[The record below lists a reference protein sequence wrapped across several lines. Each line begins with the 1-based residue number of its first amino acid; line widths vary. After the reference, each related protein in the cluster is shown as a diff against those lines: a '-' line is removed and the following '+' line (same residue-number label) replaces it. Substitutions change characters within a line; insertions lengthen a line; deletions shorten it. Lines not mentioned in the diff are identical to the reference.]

1 MVRAAL
7 QDHTLPKGWFNM
19 ENKKTFGAYICRRR
33 KELGLTQREFADRLF
48 VTESAVSKWERGM
61 SYPDITLIRDICAI
75 LQVSEHELL
84 TASED
89 VEARTAE
96 TLAKKYLSLLRR
108 LRWIQYILYGGTAL
122 ICLICNLAVGHT
134 LDWFWLVLTGELVG
148 ASLTL
153 LPILVKQYRGVIT
166 LGGFTLSLELLLL
179 AACLFSGGDWFLLAS
194 AGVLL
199 GLGAAFLPG
208 ALRELPRP
216 LGEHKAVLYLGTE
229 TLLLCALLW
238 VSCAYDGADWFP
250 IPTLP
255 AALFGLTLPWAW
267 VLICRYAPISRW
279 WKGTACLGAACV
291 FLPLV
296 NPVIDRLVRLGGG
309 TVERLHGFWFR
320 PDFTRW
326 AENWYFNENVL
337 LLLWLA
343 LAAAAALCA
352 LRALLRRREA

>member
-1 MVRAAL
+1 
-7 QDHTLPKGWFNM
+7 M

-96 TLAKKYLSLLRR
+96 TLAKKYL
-108 LRWIQYILYGGTAL
+108 
-122 ICLICNLAVGHT
+122 
-134 LDWFWLVLTGELVG
+134 
-148 ASLTL
+148 
-153 LPILVKQYRGVIT
+153 
-166 LGGFTLSLELLLL
+166 
-179 AACLFSGGDWFLLAS
+179 
-194 AGVLL
+194 
-199 GLGAAFLPG
+199 
-208 ALRELPRP
+208 
-216 LGEHKAVLYLGTE
+216 

-255 AALFGLTLPWAW
+255 AVLFGLTLPWAW

>member
-1 MVRAAL
+1 MYKR
-7 QDHTLPKGWFNM
+7 Q
-19 ENKKTFGAYICRRR
+19 
-33 KELGLTQREFADRLF
+33 
-48 VTESAVSKWERGM
+48 
-61 SYPDITLIRDICAI
+61 
-75 LQVSEHELL
+75 
-84 TASED
+84 
-89 VEARTAE
+89 
-96 TLAKKYLSLLRR
+96 
-108 LRWIQYILYGGTAL
+108 
-122 ICLICNLAVGHT
+122 
-134 LDWFWLVLTGELVG
+134 
-148 ASLTL
+148 
-153 LPILVKQYRGVIT
+153 
-166 LGGFTLSLELLLL
+166 
-179 AACLFSGGDWFLLAS
+179 
-194 AGVLL
+194 VLL

-255 AALFGLTLPWAW
+255 AVLFGLTLPWAW

-343 LAAAAALCA
+343 LVAAAALCA